1 MTTPA
6 KPKVVHVYRHP
17 YAGLECNDAPEHD
30 NYIRLNG
37 LEYLGEYAP
46 RGPVVAERWQI
57 RDGRGFAWGSYPT
70 KSRAKRGARLAKANG
85 GMRLRIVHI
94 TTRKVC
100 R

>member
-6 KPKVVHVYRHP
+6 KPKVVHVYRIDGAIFGSDLIGG
-17 YAGLECNDAPEHD
+17 YGGD
-30 NYIRLNG
+30 YI
-37 LEYLGEYAP
+37 GEYTP